1 MSCRGCHHGEMDDHW
16 RSYPRRQAESGF
28 GLPVRSGEPDARVP
42 ARQTLWCLGRRAIP
56 DFDDGD
62 TTDALALDDSDELTL
77 DDDVLDIR

>member
-1 MSCRGCHHGEMDDHW
+1 M
-16 RSYPRRQAESGF
+16 
-28 GLPVRSGEPDARVP
+28 RSGELDAGVP

-77 DDDVLDIR
+77 YDDVLDIR